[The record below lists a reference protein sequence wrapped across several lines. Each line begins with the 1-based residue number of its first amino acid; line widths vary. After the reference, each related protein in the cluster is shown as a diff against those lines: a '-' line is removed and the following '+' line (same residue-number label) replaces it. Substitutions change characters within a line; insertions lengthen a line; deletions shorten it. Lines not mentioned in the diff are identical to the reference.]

1 MTHFLEPQ
9 DATGLAKEI
18 YDDIEANF
26 GMVPNIFKA
35 MGAAD
40 PKWLAINW
48 QREKQIMLED
58 GPLDRKTRELIA
70 MAVSMTNN
78 CEYCSFAH
86 ETMALNEGVTEEML
100 SHAKQVIELFSS
112 FNAIIHSYPG
122 MPCDI
127 KPKSC

>member
-1 MTHFLEPQ
+1 MTDFLEPQ
-9 DATGLAKEI
+9 DATGLAKET
-18 YDDIEANF
+18 YDDIEAKF

-40 PKWLAINW
+40 PKWLALNW
-48 QREKQIMLED
+48 QREKQIMLEN

-70 MAVSMTNN
+70 MAVSMSNN

-86 ETMALNEGVTEEML
+86 EAMARKEGATKEMI

-112 FNAIIHSYPG
+112 FNAIVHTFPG

-127 KPKSC
+127 KPPR